1 MMTLQRFAA
10 CLLLLSPALS
20 RAAEPF
26 ALKDGDRVV
35 FYGDSITD
43 QRLYTT
49 FTESYAVTRFPTA
62 KFTFIHSGWGGD
74 RVTGG
79 GGGPI
84 DVRLDRDVIAYKPT
98 VMTVMLGMNDASY
111 RLFDE
116 KIFNVYANGYRH
128 LVEKVQSEVPGIRLT
143 LIVPSPFD
151 DVTRAPSFEGG
162 YNAVLLRYGEFV
174 KKLAGETGATV
185 ADLNTSVVAATKRAL
200 ELDPKNASQLN
211 PDRVHPGP
219 SGQLLMAAALL
230 KAWNAP
236 ARVTDVQLAI
246 AGNDVKSTAEN
257 AKVLDATIK
266 DGVITWTQLD
276 GALPM
281 PINMRDPLI
290 ALAVNASDILSTL
303 DAETLRVDGLGATNY
318 VLKIDGGEVGTF
330 SKDQLQKGIN
340 LATLPTPMLRQALEV
355 HSLTLEHNDVH
366 FLRWRQVQVPYQRL
380 RPADAA
386 KAMEGLDAIE
396 AAIVENQRAAAHP
409 ERHKYELSPKP

>member
-1 MMTLQRFAA
+1 MMTLQRLAA
-10 CLLLLSPALS
+10 CLLLLSPALA

-62 KFTFIHSGWGGD
+62 KITFVHSGWGGD

-84 DVRLDRDVIAYKPT
+84 DVRLERDVIAYKPT
-98 VMTVMLGMNDASY
+98 VMSVMLGMNDASY
-111 RLFDE
+111 VPFDE
-116 KIFNVYANGYRH
+116 KIFNVYADGYRH
-128 LVEKVQSEVPGIRLT
+128 LVEKVRSEAPGVRLT
-143 LIVPSPFD
+143 LIVPSPYD
-151 DVTRAPSFEGG
+151 DVTQSPKFEGG

-174 KKLAGETGATV
+174 KKLAGETGSTV

-236 ARVTDVQLAI
+236 ATVTDVQLTVA
-246 AGNDVKSTAEN
+246 ANDVKSTAEN
-257 AKVLDATIK
+257 AKVLDPAIK
-266 DGVITWTQLD
+266 DGVTTWTQLD

-281 PINMRDPLI
+281 PINTRDPLI
-290 ALAVNASDILSTL
+290 TLAVNSSDILSTL
-303 DAETLRVDGLGATNY
+303 DAETLKVDGLTSANY

-330 SKDQLQKGIN
+330 SKDQLEKGLN

-355 HSLTLEHNDVH
+355 HSLTLEHNNVH
-366 FLRWRQVQVPYQRL
+366 FLRWRQVQVPFENRH
-380 RPADAA
+380 RADAA
-386 KAMEGLDAIE
+386 KAMEGLDAFE
-396 AAIVENQRAAAHP
+396 AALVEKQRAAAQP
-409 ERHKYELSPKP
+409 KPHKYELSPKP